1 MSDESPDVLSV
12 RVGDIRVG
20 QLTRTNEGASFL
32 LDDDY
37 RRLANRPVLGQV
49 FEDDPTAKNWVRQG
63 VPVWFSNLLPEGPLR
78 DLIAAR
84 AGVHPSRSFFLLEV
98 IGLDL
103 PGAVVVAREGA
114 TAAGLVEEA
123 EASED
128 VDEQPLKFSLA
139 GVQLK
144 FSALRDDRGLTVPA
158 QGLGGDWIVKL
169 PDQRFDGVP
178 ENEYSTMLWARHSG
192 INVPEVALV
201 EVATIGG
208 LPTDLSQR
216 GGTAFAVRRFDRS
229 AGGRVHIEDFAQ
241 VLNLKPS
248 QKYGYANYETL
259 VRVIAALV
267 PSDVDELL
275 RRLVFQIL
283 AGNGDAHVKNWS
295 LIYPDGV
302 QARLAPAYDLMS
314 TVPYIRNDALGLSL
328 GRVKAFEDVTL
339 DVFRR
344 FADRSGIDADH
355 VVTVVTA
362 QVDATVEAW
371 KTVGPEFCARDHVR
385 DDIERRLA
393 SLPLVSA

>member
-1 MSDESPDVLSV
+1 
-12 RVGDIRVG
+12 
-20 QLTRTNEGASFL
+20 
-32 LDDDY
+32 
-37 RRLANRPVLGQV
+37 
-49 FEDDPTAKNWVRQG
+49 
-63 VPVWFSNLLPEGPLR
+63 
-78 DLIAAR
+78 
-84 AGVHPSRSFFLLEV
+84 
-98 IGLDL
+98 
-103 PGAVVVAREGA
+103 
-114 TAAGLVEEA
+114 
-123 EASED
+123 
-128 VDEQPLKFSLA
+128 
-139 GVQLK
+139 
-144 FSALRDDRGLTVPA
+144 
-158 QGLGGDWIVKL
+158 
-169 PDQRFDGVP
+169 
-178 ENEYSTMLWARHSG
+178 
-192 INVPEVALV
+192 
-201 EVATIGG
+201 VATIGG

-229 AGGRVHIEDFAQ
+229 ACGRVHIGDFAQ

-259 VRVIAALV
+259 TRVIAALV

-302 QARLAPAYDLMS
+302 QARLAPAYDLRS
-314 TVPYIRNDALGLSL
+314 TIPYIRNDALGLSL

-385 DDIERRLA
+385 DDIEQRLA